1 VSLKK
6 LPPLLPL
13 FFLFIGCFSL
23 PQRSIK
29 EEKLPPPPLPQV
41 KLGEDE
47 FAQGEL
53 QRARGLYALG
63 VRAIGE
69 RKWDK
74 AQEHFEKAI
83 EILVDLD
90 LDEEHPQLVGQ
101 FDLLLNQISSDYRRA
116 LASIEEL
123 PPGIS
128 VSAVMERLQEMKISH
143 KEIESLYFPLFDPT
157 RYDFPVC
164 WNEEVK
170 RCIHF
175 YQTTGRKP
183 FVAWLKRSGKYV
195 SMMREILKEA
205 GLPQDLVYLALI
217 ESGFNPYAY
226 SWARAVGP
234 WQFIYS
240 TGRLFGLQRN
250 WWMDERRDPEKS
262 TRAAAA
268 YLSELYQEF
277 KSWPLA
283 IAAYNCGKGRV
294 HRAIRKF
301 KTRDFWSL
309 PLPRQT
315 RNYAPSYM
323 AATIIAKDPEI
334 YGFNI
339 KVDKPLSWDLVWVDG
354 STDLR
359 VAAKCAGTTY
369 KRIKELNPELSRW
382 CTPPRIKRYALRIPA
397 GRKGMF
403 EANYSR
409 LPAKKKVV
417 WDRHRVKRGETLSQ
431 IAEEYHT
438 SVWAIVDANSL
449 KNRHRIIAGDY
460 LLIPVPPSRSSRVTH
475 TKKGVPT
482 PSQQGKKIVY
492 KVKKGNTL
500 SQIAAEFGVK
510 SGDLRKWNGLQKGR
524 FIYPGQ
530 ELGIWVE
537 PGFRRLS
544 SNLEESD
551 GKGKEKLIYVVRTG
565 DTLWDIA
572 RGFGVEV
579 KDLCRWNDLHPR
591 QRIYPGEKLQIFV
604 QMDKT
609 L

>member
-1 VSLKK
+1 MSFKK
-6 LPPLLPL
+6 LSPFLPL

-23 PQRSIK
+23 PQRPIK

-47 FAQGEL
+47 FAQQEL

-63 VRAIGE
+63 VRAIGK
-69 RKWDK
+69 RKWSK
-74 AQEHFEKAI
+74 AQKYFEKAI
-83 EILVDLD
+83 DILADLD
-90 LDEEHPQLVGQ
+90 LDEEHPQLVRQ

-116 LASIEEL
+116 LASIGEL
-123 PPGIS
+123 PQGVS

-143 KEIESLYFPLFDPT
+143 KEIESLYFPLFDPA
-157 RYDFPVC
+157 RYDFPIC

-183 FVAWLKRSGKYV
+183 FVTWLKRSGRYV
-195 SMMREILKEA
+195 PMMRRILKEA
-205 GLPQDLVYLALI
+205 SLPQDLVYLALI
-217 ESGFNPYAY
+217 ESGFNPHAY

-240 TGRLFGLQRN
+240 TGRLFGLHRD

-268 YLSELYQEF
+268 YLSELYEEF

-283 IAAYNCGKGRV
+283 IAAYNCGKGKV
-294 HRAIRKF
+294 HRAIRRS
-301 KTRDFWSL
+301 KTTDFWSL

-315 RNYAPSYM
+315 RNYVPSYM
-323 AATIIAKDPEI
+323 AATIIAKDPGR
-334 YGFNI
+334 YGFNQKI
-339 KVDKPLSWDLVWVDG
+339 DKPLSWDLVWVEG

-359 VAAKCAGTTY
+359 VAAKCAETTY

-397 GRKGMF
+397 GKKEIF
-403 EANYSR
+403 EAHYSR
-409 LPAKKKVV
+409 LSAKKRVV
-417 WDRHRVKRGETLSQ
+417 WNRHRVKRGETLSQ
-431 IAEEYHT
+431 IAEKYHT

-449 KNRHRIIAGDY
+449 KSRHRIIAGDY
-460 LLIPVPPSRSSRVTH
+460 LLIPAPPFRASPVTH
-475 TKKGVPT
+475 TKELPQT
-482 PSQQGKKIVY
+482 PSQGKKVIY
-492 KVKKGNTL
+492 RVKKGDTL
-500 SQIAAEFGVK
+500 SQIAKEFGVK
-510 SGDLRKWNGLQKGR
+510 SRDLRRWNRLKRGG

-530 ELGIWVE
+530 ELSIWVE
-537 PGFRRLS
+537 PGFHGLS
-544 SNLEESD
+544 FKWENNGER
-551 GKGKEKLIYVVRTG
+551 EKLIYVVRTG

-572 RGFGVEV
+572 RGFGVGV

-591 QRIYPGEKLQIFV
+591 QKIYPGEKLQIFV